1 MSTSL
6 TAPPPSTDTGQA
18 LPAPTPSLARAV
30 PASGELRGHLLLM
43 PLAIVCVFPLYWMVV
58 TALRSEAD
66 VFSTALW
73 PEHPSL
79 ANFRYVFSAI
89 PLARMLGN
97 TSLMALITTLLQ
109 ILTGLMAAYA
119 FMRARPWA
127 GRALLVLLT
136 AAWLIPPQVIMIPNF
151 LLVNRLGM
159 MDTLQALVIPHAAS
173 AFAIMMLYQ
182 AIRAFPRELI
192 ESAEMDGCGPM
203 RILFGIIVPNIRPV
217 IASVAILLF
226 ISAWNEYLWPL
237 LVTRSA
243 ENSVI
248 QIGLQM
254 FLTEQGNQWGP
265 LMAAAT
271 LASLPV
277 LLIYLV
283 LQRQVIDT
291 FVRSGLR

>member
-1 MSTSL
+1 
-6 TAPPPSTDTGQA
+6 
-18 LPAPTPSLARAV
+18 
-30 PASGELRGHLLLM
+30 
-43 PLAIVCVFPLYWMVV
+43 
-58 TALRSEAD
+58 
-66 VFSTALW
+66 
-73 PEHPSL
+73 
-79 ANFRYVFSAI
+79 
-89 PLARMLGN
+89 MLVN
-97 TSLMALITTLLQ
+97 TSLMALLTTVLQ
-109 ILTGLMAAYA
+109 ILTGLTAAYA
-119 FMRARPWA
+119 FSRANAWA
-127 GRALLVLLT
+127 GRLLLVLLT
-136 AAWLIPPQVIMIPNF
+136 AAWLVPPQVIMIPNF

-173 AFAIMMLYQ
+173 AFAIMLLYQ

-192 ESAEMDGCGPM
+192 ESAQLDGCGPWH
-203 RILFGIIVPNIRPV
+203 ILFAIVVPNIRPV
-217 IASVAILLF
+217 LASVAILLF
-226 ISAWNEYLWPL
+226 ISTWNEYLWPL

-277 LLIYLV
+277 LAIYLV
-283 LQRQVIDT
+283 LQRQIIDT